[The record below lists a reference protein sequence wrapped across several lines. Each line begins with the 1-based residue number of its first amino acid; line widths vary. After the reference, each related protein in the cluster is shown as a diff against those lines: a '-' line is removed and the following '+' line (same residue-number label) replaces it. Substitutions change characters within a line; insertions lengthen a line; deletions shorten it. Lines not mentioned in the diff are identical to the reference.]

1 MKILGYLIFGIV
13 YSVILKTKN
22 ITVLD
27 QQFYVLF
34 LFIPAYV
41 WIWYL
46 FQERWKENVKR
57 RMDKYL

>member
-1 MKILGYLIFGIV
+1 MKILVYLIFGIV

-27 QQFYVLF
+27 WQFYVLF
-34 LFIPAYV
+34 LLIFAYV

-46 FQERWKENVKR
+46 F
-57 RMDKYL
+57 

>member
-1 MKILGYLIFGIV
+1 MKILGYLLFGIV

-27 QQFYVLF
+27 WQFYVLF
-34 LFIPAYV
+34 LLIPAYV

-46 FQERWKENVKR
+46 F
-57 RMDKYL
+57 